1 MGYTDDLERAIATKE
16 RNQAELQA
24 QLEPLRDQLRWLN
37 RNQRVVNS
45 RALEILKS
53 WGDQV
58 RPAVERALAEAAQ
71 AAWTEE
77 LARRDAAAKEAM
89 QTSESVPEEG
99 AADADE

>member
-1 MGYTDDLERAIATKE
+1 MSYIDDLKGAIASKE

-37 RNQRVVNS
+37 RNQRVVNA

-53 WGDQV
+53 HSEQSRDFV
-58 RPAVERALAEAAQ
+58 NRALAEAAQ

-77 LARRDAAAKEAM
+77 LARRETAAKESM
-89 QTSESVPEEG
+89 QAGESVAEEG
-99 AADADE
+99 AVDADE